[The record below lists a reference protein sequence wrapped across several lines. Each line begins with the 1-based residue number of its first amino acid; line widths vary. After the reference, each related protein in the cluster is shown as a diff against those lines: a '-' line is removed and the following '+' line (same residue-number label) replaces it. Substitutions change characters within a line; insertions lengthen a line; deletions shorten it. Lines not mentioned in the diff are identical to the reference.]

1 MSAAPNVADEHQ
13 VVRALGSI
21 GAATLASRV
30 LGFVRDMVIALTF
43 GAGGVTDAFV
53 VAFRLPNMLRRL
65 LGEGALSTA
74 VIPVFSDYSETR
86 SREDF
91 VRMLRAVLA
100 AALLALGLTTAAG
113 VAGAPWILRA
123 IAPGFMDDPAQ
134 ASLTLLLTRVMFPY
148 LVCVGL
154 GALAMGVLNTH
165 GRFFAPAI
173 GPAVLNVAMIAGVA
187 TLAARVDPP
196 VLALA
201 VGVLVGGVGQV
212 LVQLPSLRA
221 CGLLVGPSLELR
233 HPALGRVAGLLLPA
247 VFGLAAA
254 QVTLFVNT
262 LLASTLPQG
271 SISFLYYADRVMEFP
286 LGIFGVAL
294 ASATLPAMSRA
305 AARGDRHGVGTTLT
319 FALGMS
325 FYVAVPA
332 TVGLVILRE
341 PIVRVLFERGE
352 FSATDTV
359 ATAQALVGYAV
370 GLTAFSG
377 SRIAAQAFY
386 AMQAPGIAVKLGMV
400 SVAVNVIAAVILMGP
415 LRHGGLALASS
426 LGAWMQ
432 FLALV
437 WVARRRFGGLSL
449 REVATSLGRT
459 LLASSALGLWCSGCV
474 WLWPAGVSR
483 IVEAAWLGGA
493 VAAGAVVFWLVSAA
507 LGAPERRALLRLRGP
522 RGRGTVGDAR

>member
-1 MSAAPNVADEHQ
+1 
-13 VVRALGSI
+13 
-21 GAATLASRV
+21 
-30 LGFVRDMVIALTF
+30 
-43 GAGGVTDAFV
+43 
-53 VAFRLPNMLRRL
+53 
-65 LGEGALSTA
+65 
-74 VIPVFSDYSETR
+74 
-86 SREDF
+86 
-91 VRMLRAVLA
+91 
-100 AALLALGLTTAAG
+100 
-113 VAGAPWILRA
+113 
-123 IAPGFMDDPAQ
+123 
-134 ASLTLLLTRVMFPY
+134 
-148 LVCVGL
+148 
-154 GALAMGVLNTH
+154 
-165 GRFFAPAI
+165 
-173 GPAVLNVAMIAGVA
+173 
-187 TLAARVDPP
+187 
-196 VLALA
+196 
-201 VGVLVGGVGQV
+201 
-212 LVQLPSLRA
+212 
-221 CGLLVGPSLELR
+221 
-233 HPALGRVAGLLLPA
+233 
-247 VFGLAAA
+247 
-254 QVTLFVNT
+254 
-262 LLASTLPQG
+262 
-271 SISFLYYADRVMEFP
+271 MEFP